1 MRPGVVDE
9 SAIGT
14 SPGKFEV
21 VCLYSCV
28 EMDPRIGTITP
39 ASETRAPFHEFSQF
53 APFRMQTIVEDAELR
68 VCQYFRA

>member
-1 MRPGVVDE
+1 MRPGVVKE

-28 EMDPRIGTITP
+28 EMDHE
-39 ASETRAPFHEFSQF
+39 SAP
-53 APFRMQTIVEDAELR
+53 
-68 VCQYFRA
+68 